1 MILVAL
7 YLLTNVWE
15 QVGPLGVVRFVSP
28 FYYANFSRALV
39 PGYGLDL
46 SAMGVLALMS
56 ATLLA
61 LATAAFV
68 RRDYG
73 AALWARAT
81 AATPS
86 RRTVAVQRWWL
97 RTWWTANVA
106 QHRWGLLAWTLSGAA
121 FAGLMMALQPTVM
134 DAWSQFDFMAG
145 IMGGDAGES
154 AELLYTSF
162 ALEIVAPVLVG
173 YVIAQAAGWV
183 ADLEQGRVE
192 SVLSAPV
199 TWTRLVAERLLSA
212 GVGVIVIVAGVLAA
226 VLVGS
231 AAIDSSVDAAGVAR
245 LLVMGLLLG
254 WAIAALAAI
263 AVAAF
268 RSGVAVTVLAVYV
281 GAAYLLTWM
290 IPIFGWPGWVSRL
303 SVFEAFGHPYQEW
316 PPGAGLLM
324 LIVLATVG
332 SALATLIA
340 ERTPKVA

>member
-1 MILVAL
+1 
-7 YLLTNVWE
+7 
-15 QVGPLGVVRFVSP
+15 
-28 FYYANFSRALV
+28 
-39 PGYGLDL
+39 
-46 SAMGVLALMS
+46 
-56 ATLLA
+56 
-61 LATAAFV
+61 
-68 RRDYG
+68 
-73 AALWARAT
+73 
-81 AATPS
+81 
-86 RRTVAVQRWWL
+86 
-97 RTWWTANVA
+97 
-106 QHRWGLLAWTLSGAA
+106 
-121 FAGLMMALQPTVM
+121 MMALQPTVM

-212 GVGVIVIVAGVLAA
+212 GVGVMVIVAGVLGA

-245 LLVMGLLLG
+245 LLAMSLLLG

-268 RSGVAVTVLAVYV
+268 RSGVAVTILAVYV

-290 IPIFGWPGWVSRL
+290 IPIFDWPAWVSRL

-316 PPGAGLLM
+316 PPGAGLLV
-324 LIVLATVG
+324 LIVLAAAG
-332 SALATLIA
+332 SALAAGVA